1 MLEILIATN
10 NLGKVKEIKDI
21 LNTQEIKI
29 LTMKDFP
36 DLPKVEEDGKNYQ
49 ENAFKKA
56 RKISEYTGKICLAD
70 DSGLE
75 IDYLKGKPGIY
86 SSRWGNS
93 DEERINKVLKLLK
106 NVPKNKRKA
115 KFVCAA
121 VLVFPDGKR
130 YMVKEEC
137 KGSIT
142 FKPKGTHGFGYDP
155 IFLVPEYNKTFA
167 ELGDEIKN
175 RISHRGKAMRKM
187 AEIIKEIWE
196 FFLTGSIN
204 RTPT

>member
-21 LNTQEIKI
+21 LDSPEIKI

-36 DLPKVEEDGKNYQ
+36 HLPKIEEDGKTYQ

-93 DEERINKVLKLLK
+93 DEERINKVLKLLE
-106 NVPKNKRKA
+106 NIPKNKRNA
-115 KFVCAA
+115 KFVCVA
-121 VLVFPDGKR
+121 VLVFPNGKI

-142 FKPKGTHGFGYDP
+142 FKPKGEHGFGYDP
-155 IFLVPEYNKTFA
+155 IFLVPEYEKTFA
-167 ELGDEIKN
+167 ELGDKIKN
-175 RISHRGKAMRKM
+175 RISHRGKAMRRM
-187 AEIIKEIWE
+187 MDR
-196 FFLTGSIN
+196 IN
-204 RTPT
+204 KIVVSE

>member
-10 NLGKVKEIKDI
+10 NLGKVKEINDI
-21 LNTQEIKI
+21 LDGLKIRI

-36 DLPKVEEDGKNYQ
+36 HLPEIEEDGESYQ

-56 RKISEYTGKICLAD
+56 KKISEYTGKICLAD

-93 DEERINKVLKLLK
+93 DEERINKVLKLLE
-106 NVPKNKRKA
+106 NVPIDKRKA
-115 KFVCAA
+115 KFVCSA
-121 VLVFPDGKR
+121 VLYFPDGKIHI
-130 YMVKEEC
+130 VKEEC
-137 KGSIT
+137 KGSID
-142 FKPKGTHGFGYDP
+142 FKAKGEHGFGYDP
-155 IFLVPEYNKTFA
+155 IFLVPEYDKTFA

-175 RISHRGKAMRKM
+175 QISHRGKAMRKIGN
-187 AEIIKEIWE
+187 IINK
-196 FFLTGSIN
+196 LKS
-204 RTPT
+204 

>member
-21 LNTQEIKI
+21 LNSSEIKI

-36 DLPKVEEDGKNYQ
+36 NLPKFEKDGKNYQ

-56 RKISEYTGKICLAD
+56 GKISEYTGKICLAD

-75 IDYLKGKPGIY
+75 IDYLKGEPGIY

-106 NVPKNKRKA
+106 NVPINKRNA
-115 KFVCAA
+115 KFICSA

-187 AEIIKEIWE
+187 AEIIKEI
-196 FFLTGSIN
+196 SVK
-204 RTPT
+204 RRAQS

>member
-21 LNTQEIKI
+21 LDSPKIKI
-29 LTMKDFP
+29 LSMKDFP
-36 DLPKVEEDGKNYQ
+36 HLPKIEEDGKTYQ

-56 RKISEYTGKICLAD
+56 RKISEHTGKICLAD

-93 DEERINKVLKLLK
+93 DEERINKVLKLLE
-106 NVPKNKRKA
+106 NVPINKRNA
-115 KFVCAA
+115 KFICAA
-121 VLVFPDGKR
+121 ILVFPDGKI

-137 KGSIT
+137 KGSIE
-142 FKPKGTHGFGYDP
+142 FKPKGEHGFGYDP
-155 IFLVPEYNKTFA
+155 IFLVPEYEKTFA
-167 ELGDEIKN
+167 ELGDKIKN
-175 RISHRGKAMRKM
+175 QISHRGKAMKKM
-187 AEIIKEIWE
+187 INIINELK
-196 FFLTGSIN
+196 S
-204 RTPT
+204 

>member
-10 NLGKVKEIKDI
+10 NFGKVKEIKNI
-21 LNTQEIKI
+21 LNIPKVKI

-36 DLPKVEEDGKNYQ
+36 NLPKVEEDGKTYQ

-56 RKISEYTGKICLAD
+56 RKVLEYTGKICLAD

-75 IDYLKGKPGIY
+75 IDYLKGEPGIY

-93 DEERINKVLKLLK
+93 DKERVNKVLKLLE
-106 NVPKNKRKA
+106 NVPKNKRNA
-115 KFVCAA
+115 KFVCVA
-121 VLVFPDGKR
+121 VLVFPNGKI

-142 FKPKGTHGFGYDP
+142 FKPKGEHGFGYDP
-155 IFLVPEYNKTFA
+155 IFLVPEYEKTFA
-167 ELGDEIKN
+167 ELGDKIKN
-175 RISHRGKAMRKM
+175 RISHRGKAMRRM
-187 AEIIKEIWE
+187 MDR
-196 FFLTGSIN
+196 IN
-204 RTPT
+204 KIVVSE

>member
-1 MLEILIATN
+1 MLEILLATN
-10 NLGKVKEIKDI
+10 NFGKVKEIKDI
-21 LNTQEIKI
+21 LNSTEVKI

-36 DLPKVEEDGKNYQ
+36 NLPKVEEDGKNYQ

-56 RKISEYTGKICLAD
+56 SKISKYTGKICLAD

-75 IDYLKGKPGIY
+75 IDYLKGEPGIY
-86 SSRWGNS
+86 SSRWGTN
-93 DEERINKVLKLLK
+93 DEERIKKVLKLLE

-121 VLVFPDGKR
+121 VLIFPNGKI
-130 YMVKEEC
+130 YKVKEEC

-142 FKPKGTHGFGYDP
+142 FNPKGEYGFGYDP

-167 ELGDEIKN
+167 ELGDKIKN
-175 RISHRGKAMRKM
+175 RISHRGKAMRRM
-187 AEIIKEIWE
+187 MEIINEPV
-196 FFLTGSIN
+196 S
-204 RTPT
+204 

>member
-21 LNTQEIKI
+21 LDSPEIKI

-36 DLPKVEEDGKNYQ
+36 PLPKIEEDGKTYQ

-56 RKISEYTGKICLAD
+56 RKVSEYTGKICLAD

-93 DEERINKVLKLLK
+93 DEERINKVLRLLE
-106 NVPKNKRKA
+106 NVPKNKRNA
-115 KFVCAA
+115 KFVCVV
-121 VLVFPDGKR
+121 VLVFTDGKI

-137 KGSIT
+137 KGSII
-142 FKPKGTHGFGYDP
+142 FNPKGQQGFGYDP
-155 IFLVPEYNKTFA
+155 IFLVPEYDKTFA
-167 ELGDEIKN
+167 ELGDKIKN
-175 RISHRGKAMRKM
+175 QISHRGKAMRRM
-187 AEIIKEIWE
+187 INIINELK
-196 FFLTGSIN
+196 S
-204 RTPT
+204 

>member
-21 LNTQEIKI
+21 LSSHKIKI

-36 DLPKVEEDGKNYQ
+36 HLPKIEEDGKTYQ

-56 RKISEYTGKICLAD
+56 RKISDYTGKICLAD

-75 IDYLKGKPGIY
+75 IEYLKGKPGIY

-93 DEERINKVLKLLK
+93 DEERINKVLKLLE
-106 NVPKNKRKA
+106 NIPINKRSA

-121 VLVFPDGKR
+121 VLVFPDGKT

-137 KGSIT
+137 NGSIE
-142 FKPKGTHGFGYDP
+142 FKPKGEHGFGYDP

-167 ELGDEIKN
+167 ELGDKIKN
-175 RISHRGKAMRKM
+175 RISHRGKAIRSMID
-187 AEIIKEIWE
+187 IIKEI
-196 FFLTGSIN
+196 SV
-204 RTPT
+204 

>member
-10 NLGKVKEIKDI
+10 NVGKVKEIKDI
-21 LNTQEIKI
+21 LDGRQIKI

-36 DLPKVEEDGKNYQ
+36 HLPKIEEDGKTYQ

-56 RKISEYTGKICLAD
+56 RIISEYTGKICLAD

-75 IDYLKGKPGIY
+75 IEYLKGKPGIY

-93 DEERINKVLKLLK
+93 DEERINKVLKLLE
-106 NVPKNKRKA
+106 NLPVNKRNA
-115 KFVCAA
+115 KFVCAV
-121 VLVFPDGKR
+121 VLVFPDGKT

-137 KGSIT
+137 NGIIG
-142 FKPKGTHGFGYDP
+142 FQPEGEHGFGYDP

-167 ELGDEIKN
+167 ELGDKIKN
-175 RISHRGKAMRKM
+175 QISHRGKAMRKM
-187 AEIIKEIWE
+187 IDIIKEI
-196 FFLTGSIN
+196 SV
-204 RTPT
+204 

>member
-21 LNTQEIKI
+21 LDGRQIKI

-36 DLPKVEEDGKNYQ
+36 HLPKIEEDGKTYQ

-56 RKISEYTGKICLAD
+56 RKISEYSGKICLAD

-75 IDYLKGKPGIY
+75 IEYLKEKPGIY

-93 DEERINKVLKLLK
+93 DEERINKVLKLLE
-106 NVPKNKRKA
+106 NVPINKRNA

-121 VLVFPDGKR
+121 VLVFPDGKI
-130 YMVKEEC
+130 YKVKEEC

-142 FKPKGTHGFGYDP
+142 FDPKGESGFGYDP

-167 ELGDEIKN
+167 ELGDKIKN
-175 RISHRGKAMRKM
+175 RISHRSKAIRKM
-187 AEIIKEIWE
+187 INIIKEI
-196 FFLTGSIN
+196 SV
-204 RTPT
+204 

>member
-21 LNTQEIKI
+21 LDSPEIKI

-36 DLPKVEEDGKNYQ
+36 YLPKIEEDGKTYQ

-56 RKISEYTGKICLAD
+56 RKISEHTGKICLAD

-93 DEERINKVLKLLK
+93 DGERINKVLKLLE
-106 NVPKNKRKA
+106 NIPKNKRNA
-115 KFVCAA
+115 KFVCVAI
-121 VLVFPDGKR
+121 LVFPDGKI

-137 KGSIT
+137 KGSIE
-142 FKPKGTHGFGYDP
+142 FKPKGEHGFGYDP
-155 IFLVPEYNKTFA
+155 IFLVPEYDKTFA
-167 ELGDEIKN
+167 ELGDKIKN
-175 RISHRGKAMRKM
+175 QISHRGKAMRRMIK
-187 AEIIKEIWE
+187 IINE
-196 FFLTGSIN
+196 LV
-204 RTPT
+204 

>member
-21 LNTQEIKI
+21 LGSPEIKI

-36 DLPKVEEDGKNYQ
+36 PLPKIEEDGKTYQ

-106 NVPKNKRKA
+106 NVPINKRNA
-115 KFVCAA
+115 KFVCVV
-121 VLVFPDGKR
+121 VLVFPNGKI

-137 KGSIT
+137 KGSIA
-142 FKPKGTHGFGYDP
+142 FNPKGEHGFGYDP

-167 ELGDEIKN
+167 ELGDKVKN
-175 RISHRGKAMRKM
+175 QISHRGKAMRRMIK
-187 AEIIKEIWE
+187 IIKE
-196 FFLTGSIN
+196 TSV
-204 RTPT
+204 

>member
-21 LNTQEIKI
+21 LDSRQIKI
-29 LTMKDFP
+29 LTVKDFP
-36 DLPKVEEDGKNYQ
+36 NLPKIEEDGKTYQ

-56 RKISEYTGKICLAD
+56 KNISEYTGKICLAD

-75 IDYLKGKPGIY
+75 IEYLKGKPGIY
-86 SSRWGNS
+86 SSRWGTS

-106 NVPKNKRKA
+106 DVPINKRNA
-115 KFVCAA
+115 KFVCAV
-121 VLVFPDGKR
+121 VLVFPDGKI

-137 KGSIT
+137 KGSII
-142 FKPKGTHGFGYDP
+142 FGPKGEYGFGYDP

-167 ELGDEIKN
+167 ELGDKIKN
-175 RISHRGKAMRKM
+175 QISHRGKAMRRM
-187 AEIIKEIWE
+187 IDIIKETSVE
-196 FFLTGSIN
+196 RTAFSI
-204 RTPT
+204 

>member
-21 LNTQEIKI
+21 LNSPEIKV

-36 DLPKVEEDGKNYQ
+36 HLPKIVEDGKTYQ
-49 ENAFKKA
+49 ENALKKA

-75 IDYLKGKPGIY
+75 IDYLKGEPGIY

-93 DEERINKVLKLLK
+93 DKERVNKVLKLLE
-106 NVPKNKRKA
+106 NVPKNKRNA
-115 KFVCAA
+115 KFVCVA
-121 VLVFPDGKR
+121 VLVFPNGKI

-142 FKPKGTHGFGYDP
+142 FKPKGEHGFGYDP
-155 IFLVPEYNKTFA
+155 IFLVPEYEKTFA
-167 ELGDEIKN
+167 ELGDKIKN
-175 RISHRGKAMRKM
+175 RISHRGKAMRRM
-187 AEIIKEIWE
+187 MDR
-196 FFLTGSIN
+196 IN
-204 RTPT
+204 KIVVSE

>member
-21 LNTQEIKI
+21 LDSRQIKI
-29 LTMKDFP
+29 LTIKDFP
-36 DLPKVEEDGKNYQ
+36 HLPKIEEDGKTYQ

-75 IDYLKGKPGIY
+75 INYLKGKPGIY

-93 DEERINKVLKLLK
+93 DEERINKVLKLLE
-106 NVPKNKRKA
+106 NVSINKRNA
-115 KFVCAA
+115 KFVCVA
-121 VLVFPDGKR
+121 VLVFPDGKT

-137 KGSIT
+137 KGIIG
-142 FKPKGTHGFGYDP
+142 FQPKGEHGFGYDP
-155 IFLVPEYNKTFA
+155 IFFVPEYNKTFA
-167 ELGDEIKN
+167 ELGDKIKN
-175 RISHRGKAMRKM
+175 QISHRGKAIRRMID
-187 AEIIKEIWE
+187 IIKEI
-196 FFLTGSIN
+196 SV
-204 RTPT
+204 

>member
-21 LNTQEIKI
+21 LDSPKIKI

-36 DLPKVEEDGKNYQ
+36 PFPKIEEDGKTYQ

-75 IDYLKGKPGIY
+75 IDYLKGKPGIF

-93 DEERINKVLKLLK
+93 DEERIDKVLKLLE
-106 NVPKNKRKA
+106 NIPINKRKA
-115 KFVCAA
+115 KFICVV
-121 VLVFPDGKR
+121 VLVFPNGKI

-137 KGSIT
+137 KGIIT
-142 FKPKGTHGFGYDP
+142 FDPKGENGFGYDP
-155 IFLVPEYNKTFA
+155 IFLVPEYDRTFA
-167 ELGDEIKN
+167 ELGENIKN
-175 RISHRGKAMRKM
+175 QISHRGKAMRRM
-187 AEIIKEIWE
+187 VDIINKIVVSE
-196 FFLTGSIN
+196 
-204 RTPT
+204 

>member
-10 NLGKVKEIKDI
+10 NFGKVKEIKDI
-21 LNTQEIKI
+21 LDSPEIKI

-36 DLPKVEEDGKNYQ
+36 HLPKIEEDGKTYQ
-49 ENAFKKA
+49 ENALKKA

-75 IDYLKGKPGIY
+75 IDYLKGEPGIY

-93 DEERINKVLKLLK
+93 DKERVNKVLKLLE
-106 NVPKNKRKA
+106 NVPKNKRNA
-115 KFVCAA
+115 KFVCVA
-121 VLVFPDGKR
+121 VLVFPNGKI

-142 FKPKGTHGFGYDP
+142 FKPKGEHGFGYDP
-155 IFLVPEYNKTFA
+155 IFLVPEYEKTFA
-167 ELGDEIKN
+167 ELGDKIKN
-175 RISHRGKAMRKM
+175 RISHRGKAMRRM
-187 AEIIKEIWE
+187 MDR
-196 FFLTGSIN
+196 IN
-204 RTPT
+204 KIVVSE

>member
-21 LNTQEIKI
+21 LDSPEIKI

-36 DLPKVEEDGKNYQ
+36 PLPKIEEDGKTYQ

-93 DEERINKVLKLLK
+93 DEERINKVLRLLE
-106 NVPKNKRKA
+106 NVPKNKRNA
-115 KFVCAA
+115 KFVCVV
-121 VLVFPDGKR
+121 VLVFPNGKI

-142 FKPKGTHGFGYDP
+142 FNPKGGHGFGYDP
-155 IFLVPEYNKTFA
+155 IFFVPEYDKTFA
-167 ELGDEIKN
+167 ELGGKIKN
-175 RISHRGKAMRKM
+175 QISHRGKAMRRM
-187 AEIIKEIWE
+187 INIINELVITE
-196 FFLTGSIN
+196 
-204 RTPT
+204 

>member
-1 MLEILIATN
+1 NMLEILIATN

-21 LNTQEIKI
+21 LDGRQIKI
-29 LTMKDFP
+29 LTIKDFP
-36 DLPKVEEDGKNYQ
+36 HLPKIEEDGKTYQ

-93 DEERINKVLKLLK
+93 DEERINKVLKLLE
-106 NVPKNKRKA
+106 NVSINKRNA
-115 KFVCAA
+115 KFVCVA
-121 VLVFPDGKR
+121 VLVFPDGKT

-137 KGSIT
+137 
-142 FKPKGTHGFGYDP
+142 
-155 IFLVPEYNKTFA
+155 
-167 ELGDEIKN
+167 
-175 RISHRGKAMRKM
+175 
-187 AEIIKEIWE
+187 
-196 FFLTGSIN
+196 FFHYF
-204 RTPT
+204 

>member
-21 LNTQEIKI
+21 LYGRQIKI

-36 DLPKVEEDGKNYQ
+36 HLPKVEEDGKTYQ

-75 IDYLKGKPGIY
+75 INYLKGKPGIY
-86 SSRWGNS
+86 SSRWGNN
-93 DEERINKVLKLLK
+93 DEERINKVLKLLE
-106 NVPKNKRKA
+106 NVPINKRNA
-115 KFVCAA
+115 KFVCVA
-121 VLVFPDGKR
+121 VLVFPDGKT

-137 KGSIT
+137 KGIIG
-142 FKPKGTHGFGYDP
+142 FQAKG
-155 IFLVPEYNKTFA
+155 
-167 ELGDEIKN
+167 
-175 RISHRGKAMRKM
+175 
-187 AEIIKEIWE
+187 
-196 FFLTGSIN
+196 
-204 RTPT
+204 

>member
-21 LNTQEIKI
+21 LDGRQIKI

-36 DLPKVEEDGKNYQ
+36 HLPKIEEDGKTYK

-56 RKISEYTGKICLAD
+56 RKILEFTGKICLAD

-93 DEERINKVLKLLK
+93 DEERINKVLRLLK
-106 NVPKNKRKA
+106 NVPMDKRNA
-115 KFVCAA
+115 KFVCVV
-121 VLVFPDGKR
+121 VLVFPDGKTH
-130 YMVKEEC
+130 MVKEEC
-137 KGSIT
+137 KGIIE
-142 FKPKGTHGFGYDP
+142 FQPKGKSGFGYDP
-155 IFLVPEYNKTFA
+155 IFLVSEYNKTFA
-167 ELGDEIKN
+167 ELGDKIKN

-187 AEIIKEIWE
+187 VDIIKEIK
-196 FFLTGSIN
+196 S
-204 RTPT
+204 

>member
-21 LNTQEIKI
+21 LDGSEIKI

-36 DLPKVEEDGKNYQ
+36 HLPKIVEDGKTYQ

-56 RKISEYTGKICLAD
+56 RKISEYSGKICLAD

-93 DEERINKVLKLLK
+93 DEERINKVLKLLE
-106 NVPKNKRKA
+106 NVPIDKRNA

-121 VLVFPDGKR
+121 VLVFPDGKT

-137 KGSIT
+137 KGIIK
-142 FKPKGTHGFGYDP
+142 FQPKGKSGFGYDP
-155 IFLVPEYNKTFA
+155 IFLVPEYGKTFA
-167 ELGDEIKN
+167 ELGNKIKN
-175 RISHRGKAMRKM
+175 QISHRGKAMRRM
-187 AEIIKEIWE
+187 IEIIKEI
-196 FFLTGSIN
+196 SV
-204 RTPT
+204 

>member
-21 LNTQEIKI
+21 LNSPEIKI
-29 LTMKDFP
+29 LTIKDFP
-36 DLPKVEEDGKNYQ
+36 NLPKVEEDGKNYQ

-56 RKISEYTGKICLAD
+56 GKISEYTGKICLAD

-75 IDYLKGKPGIY
+75 IDYLKGEPGIY

-106 NVPKNKRKA
+106 NVPINKRNA
-115 KFVCAA
+115 KFICSA
-121 VLVFPDGKR
+121 VLVFPNGKR

-167 ELGDEIKN
+167 ELGDEVKN

-187 AEIIKEIWE
+187 AEIIKEI
-196 FFLTGSIN
+196 SVQ
-204 RTPT
+204 RRV

>member
-21 LNTQEIKI
+21 LDSPEIKI
-29 LTMKDFP
+29 LTIKDFP
-36 DLPKVEEDGKNYQ
+36 LLPKIEEDGKTYQ

-56 RKISEYTGKICLAD
+56 RKTSEYTGKICLAD

-93 DEERINKVLKLLK
+93 DEERINKVLKFIE
-106 NVPKNKRKA
+106 NVPKNKRNA
-115 KFVCAA
+115 KFVCAV
-121 VLVFPDGKR
+121 VLVFPNGKI

-137 KGSIT
+137 KGIIT
-142 FKPKGTHGFGYDP
+142 FNPKGEHGFGYDP
-155 IFLVPEYNKTFA
+155 IFLVPEYDKTFA
-167 ELGDEIKN
+167 ELGDKIKN
-175 RISHRGKAMRKM
+175 RISHRGKAMRRMIDILNK
-187 AEIIKEIWE
+187 IV
-196 FFLTGSIN
+196 S
-204 RTPT
+204 

>member
-21 LNTQEIKI
+21 LDSPEIKI
-29 LTMKDFP
+29 LTIKDFP
-36 DLPKVEEDGKNYQ
+36 LLPKIEEDGKTYQ

-56 RKISEYTGKICLAD
+56 RKTSEFTGKICLAD

-93 DEERINKVLKLLK
+93 DEERINKVLKFIE
-106 NVPKNKRKA
+106 NVPKNKRNA
-115 KFVCAA
+115 KFVCAV
-121 VLVFPDGKR
+121 VLVFPNGKI

-137 KGSIT
+137 KGIIT
-142 FKPKGTHGFGYDP
+142 FNPKGEHGFGYDP
-155 IFLVPEYNKTFA
+155 IFLVPEYDKTFA
-167 ELGDEIKN
+167 ELGDKIKN
-175 RISHRGKAMRKM
+175 RISHRGKAMRRMIDILNK
-187 AEIIKEIWE
+187 IV
-196 FFLTGSIN
+196 S
-204 RTPT
+204 